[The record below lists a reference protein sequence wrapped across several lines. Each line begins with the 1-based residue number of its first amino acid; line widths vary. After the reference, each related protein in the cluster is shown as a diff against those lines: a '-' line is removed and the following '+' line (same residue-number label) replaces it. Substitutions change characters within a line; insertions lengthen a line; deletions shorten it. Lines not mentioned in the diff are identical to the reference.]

1 MIFDLKKLQDGA
13 NIYGIADDSV
23 AGEEVNLTQRDAGS
37 IAMGFMV
44 WLAQELD
51 KPIFSMKICVGRDSR
66 ATSHSL
72 VEGIMMGIQMTG
84 SRSWYAGIATG
95 PAMHQSTVMDFYEF
109 DGAVI
114 VTGGPHA
121 SNINGF
127 KFYTANGQLGED
139 DIARILKMASK
150 SSFIGEWYETEP
162 VNLMDMYATR
172 LRAMISNGLAG
183 TDRAANG
190 SGSKLDG
197 MHIVVDAANGSG
209 GFFVEKVLEKMGA
222 DCTGSMNLDPDGT
235 FPSHLPDAD
244 NEEAITALS
253 KAVIDNN
260 ADLGILFDAAV
271 ETATIVGSDGQILAR
286 SEAGSDGAAFAVD
299 SIVKVAKNR

>member
-66 ATSHSL
+66 ATSPSL

-114 VTGGPHA
+114 VTGGPHP

-127 KFYTANGQLGED
+127 KFYTANGQLNED

-172 LRAMISNGLAG
+172 LRAMISNGM
-183 TDRAANG
+183 RE
-190 SGSKLDG
+190 SGRKLEN

-222 DCTGSMNLDPDGT
+222 DCTGSMNLNPDSD

-244 NEEAITALS
+244 NEEAIAALS
-253 KAVIDNN
+253 KAVRGNN

-271 ETATIVGSDGQILAR
+271 EVATIVGPDGRILAR
-286 SEAGSDGAAFAVD
+286 SEEGSDGAAFAVNC
-299 SIVKVAKNR
+299 IVECALASDLNV